1 VGHLQISLTAL
12 LNWFPGLRG
21 VLESSETEAFD
32 HYLERHIEQCVG
44 DMEAEA
50 HHLIED
56 SEEKL
61 SAYLAAALRHPG
73 LGVQRESYS
82 NGRVDLTIWQ
92 DGVVGGQKRLVEAKI
107 YDGPVYHVEALEQ
120 LIRRYST
127 GRMRT
132 GYVFEY
138 VKKKGIATL
147 VKRLRDHADKTK
159 PLAQH
164 GNTAAH
170 AMRWAYESHH
180 LHTSDELF
188 RVVHVG
194 VNLFRP

>member
-1 VGHLQISLTAL
+1 MQIRLRTL

-21 VLESSETEAFD
+21 ILEANDTEEFD
-32 HYLERHIEQCVG
+32 HYLERHIEQCVSV
-44 DMEAEA
+44 MEAEA
-50 HHLIED
+50 HHLNRD

-61 SAYLAAALRHPG
+61 SGYLAASLRHPG
-73 LGVQRESYS
+73 LGVRRESYS

-92 DGVVGGQKRLVEAKI
+92 EGVVGGQERLAEAKI
-107 YDGPVYHVEALEQ
+107 YNGPVYHVEALKQ
-120 LIRRYST
+120 LIKRYST

-147 VKRLRDHADKTK
+147 VKGLRDHADKNK
-159 PLAQH
+159 PLDQH
-164 GNTAAH
+164 GETTAH
-170 AMRWAYESHH
+170 VMKWAYESQHMH
-180 LHTSDELF
+180 SSDDLF
-188 RVVHVG
+188 RVVHVS